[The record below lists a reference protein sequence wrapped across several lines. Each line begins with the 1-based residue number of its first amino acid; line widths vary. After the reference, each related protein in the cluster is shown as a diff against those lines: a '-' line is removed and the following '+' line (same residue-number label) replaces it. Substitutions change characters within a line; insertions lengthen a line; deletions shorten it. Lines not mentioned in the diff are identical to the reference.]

1 MSTPLSALPIRPL
14 TMGDRLSCADLAE
27 NRGWPREERKWGLL
41 LAAGT
46 GYGIDDPDGKGLAAC
61 CVLTSYGPDLAAIGL
76 LLVAEQ
82 HARQGLAQRLMA
94 HVREAADG
102 TPLSLYATSLGLP
115 LYEKL
120 GFTTVGRTE
129 TLRGQW
135 RSPEPTGQAHPVRTR
150 RATGA
155 DLPALVRLDTE
166 VFGADRTH
174 LVTRLPAFAD
184 QLQVAVDGPAITGY
198 AARWPTSAT
207 DVIGPLIAPDTETAK
222 ALVSALADGT
232 DRSLR
237 LDVDARHQELLAWL
251 TEHGLESVKGCTAM
265 TYGVADL
272 PGDRSRLFA
281 VLNLA
286 TG

>member
-14 TMGDRLSCADLAE
+14 TMGDLLSCADLAE

-61 CVLTSYGPDLAAIGL
+61 SVLTSYGPDLAAIGL

-82 HARQGLAQRLMA
+82 HTRQGLAQRLMA
-94 HVREAADG
+94 HVSEAADG
-102 TPLSLYATSLGLP
+102 TPLSLYATSLGRP

-129 TLRGQW
+129 TLRGRW
-135 RSPEPTGQAHPVRTR
+135 RSPEPAGPVQTR
-150 RATGA
+150 RAVGA
-155 DLPALVRLDTE
+155 DLPSLVRLDTE

-174 LVTRLPAFAD
+174 LLTRLPAFAD
-184 QLQVAVDGPAITGY
+184 QLQVAFDGPAITGY

-222 ALVSALADGT
+222 ALVSALAGGT

-237 LDVDARHQELLAWL
+237 LDVDARHEELLAWL
-251 TEHGLESVKGCTAM
+251 HERGLETVKGCTAM
-265 TYGVADL
+265 TYGVADV